1 MAKSKQGS
9 VNRRGFLKSAAAGAA
24 AFVAPR
30 PGTLIP
36 PSAAA
41 AAEIAPP
48 AQVSSRIIEHPAGDF
63 MVDVLKTLGM
73 EYITTNPGS
82 SFQGLH
88 ESLINY
94 GGNTMP
100 EMLTCL
106 HEESAVAMA
115 HGYAKIEGKPI
126 IALVHANVGLQH
138 ASMAIYNAYADRVPV
153 YIIAGN
159 HVDAAQRQTNVMW
172 YHSAV
177 DMAASVRD
185 FIKWDD
191 A

>member
-1 MAKSKQGS
+1 MLGRLAQYAYNPLRRTSMAKSRRTSVTRRRFLQG
-9 VNRRGFLKSAAAGAA
+9 AAAGAA

-30 PGTLIP
+30 PGVVLP
-36 PSAAA
+36 PATAA
-41 AAEIAPP
+41 AAEVAPP
-48 AQVSSRIIEHPAGDF
+48 GQTSPKIIEHPAGDF
-63 MVDVLKTLGM
+63 MVDVLKTLNV
-73 EYITTNPGS
+73 EYIATNPGS

-126 IALVHANVGLQH
+126 IALV
-138 ASMAIYNAYADRVPV
+138 
-153 YIIAGN
+153 
-159 HVDAAQRQTNVMW
+159 
-172 YHSAV
+172 
-177 DMAASVRD
+177 
-185 FIKWDD
+185 
-191 A
+191 